1 MRCEKAALFIMR
13 PLSFLLS
20 LMVLLPNARAANLE
34 NRTSLVAGV
43 STVKTNQQIF
53 QVKGVVVELEPDGRT
68 VKVKHEAIPNYMPAM
83 TMPFEVKDT
92 NELAGLKTGD
102 AVSFRMI
109 VATTDGWID
118 RIQKLDEPPPTK
130 ALPAKIGSIRFVRDV
145 DPMNIGELL
154 PEYYFTNQ
162 LGQAVSTSQ
171 FKGSALAINFIFTR
185 CPFPTFCP
193 AMARHFA
200 EAQAKLTTA
209 TNGPANWHLLTI
221 SFDPEYDT
229 PSVLKSYAEHYACN
243 PARWD
248 FVTGDLVEITAIA
261 DGFQMEF
268 WHDPSGS
275 LSHNLRTAVIDAS
288 GRLQRLFAGNQWTS
302 DDLVAE
308 ITKAAAK

>member
-1 MRCEKAALFIMR
+1 M
-13 PLSFLLS
+13 
-20 LMVLLPNARAANLE
+20 
-34 NRTSLVAGV
+34 
-43 STVKTNQQIF
+43 
-53 QVKGVVVELEPDGRT
+53 ELESDGRT
-68 VKVKHEAIPNYMPAM
+68 VRIKHEAIPNYMPAM

-92 NELAGLKTGD
+92 NELAGLKAGD

-109 VATTDGWID
+109 VTATDGWID
-118 RIQKLDEPPPTK
+118 QIKK
-130 ALPAKIGSIRFVRDV
+130 GVKPAPANAVPARVGSIRFVRDV
-145 DPMNIGELL
+145 DPLNVGEPL
-154 PEYYFTNQ
+154 PEYHFTNQ

-193 AMARHFA
+193 AMARDFA
-200 EAQAKLTTA
+200 EAQKKLTAA
-209 TNGPANWHLLTI
+209 TNGPTNWHLLTI

-248 FVTGDLVEITAIA
+248 FVTGDLTEITAIA

-268 WHDPSGS
+268 WRDPSGS
-275 LSHNLRTAVIDAS
+275 ISHNLRTAVIDAN
-288 GRLQRLFAGNQWTS
+288 GRLQKLFTGNQWTS

-308 ITKAAAK
+308 ITKAAGNDAVHPLSR